1 MFARGRAALLALVA
15 PLAVV
20 SAAACT
26 PATNTTAVTTPAV
39 WVSNFAPLGYSSATN
54 EVFGNR
60 LGADGA
66 WNAYAINV
74 SDKSMIRS
82 LTAGNA
88 LYGTENTHRAVSDV
102 SPDGKFM
109 LMEVER
115 PDHFPCFNA
124 TCVHAPEAAPGK
136 GSYNQVWLAT
146 TDGTKAW
153 QLSDIA
159 ADQAYGTFWA
169 RFDTTGN
176 RIVFAEI
183 MHPADLREYFGGE
196 QLVTGQ
202 LTWTNGV
209 PSLTG
214 RVNLGNAA
222 VFNEPYGF
230 TPDGSAVIANSDE
243 LTPGYPGS
251 AKIMLFPLDGS
262 AARQLTS
269 TLGTGYQEFAFLRPD
284 RSGYVVSSGYL
295 GWINGTDRWLIS
307 SSTPNAA
314 PVRVTHFADPA
325 TGHPQ
330 SGISGGM
337 AFVSNTRAAVGFSQN
352 GVESAYLVTLP

>member
-1 MFARGRAALLALVA
+1 MFSRGRAALLALVT
-15 PLAVV
+15 PLAVL

-26 PATNTTAVTTPAV
+26 PTTNTTATPAP
-39 WVSNFAPLGYSSATN
+39 WVTNFAPMGYSAATG

-60 LGADGA
+60 LGSDGA
-66 WNAYAINV
+66 WNAYAISV
-74 SDKSMIRS
+74 SDKTKIRS
-82 LTAGNA
+82 LTSGNA
-88 LYGTENTHRAVSDV
+88 LYGTENTHRGVSDV
-102 SPDGKFM
+102 SADGKYM

-124 TCVHAPEAAPGK
+124 TCVHVSEAAPGK

-153 QLSDIA
+153 QLTNLD
-159 ADQAYGTFWA
+159 ADHAYGSFWA

-183 MHPADLREYFGGE
+183 MHPAGSPEYFGGE
-196 QLVTGQ
+196 QLVTAQ

-209 PSLTG
+209 PSMTG
-214 RVNLGNAA
+214 RVNLGNSSL
-222 VFNEPYGF
+222 FNEPYGY
-230 TPDGSAVIANSDE
+230 TADGSAVIANSDQ
-243 LTPGYPGS
+243 LTPGLPGS

-262 AARQLTS
+262 APRQLT
-269 TLGTGYQEFAFLRPD
+269 TALGTGYQEFAFLRPD
-284 RSGYVVSSGYL
+284 HTGYVVSSGYQ

-307 SSTPNAA
+307 SATTNST
-314 PVRVTHFADPA
+314 PVRVTHFADYT

-337 AFVSNTRAAVGFSQN
+337 AFVSNKQAAVGFEQN
-352 GVESAYLVTLP
+352 GVESTYLVAVP